1 MNTFIKKIF
10 KEPTRINNLRK
21 TINKRWVTN
30 ATSVSDRALFPGY
43 KGDFS
48 TNLEF
53 IYPENSPQ
61 IQCYRVMNRKGVVLD
76 PNHDPKVCIYIFF

>member
-1 MNTFIKKIF
+1 MNRLVKSLIKQSSQIKNLNF
-10 KEPTRINNLRK
+10 KK
-21 TINKRWVTN
+21 YSTN
-30 ATSVSDRALFPGY
+30 ATSVSDKSAFPGY

-53 IYPENSPQ
+53 IYPENNPQ

-76 PNHDPKVCIYIFF
+76 QSHDPQVIFNA

>member
-1 MNTFIKKIF
+1 MNRLVKSLIKQSSQIKNVNF
-10 KEPTRINNLRK
+10 KK
-21 TINKRWVTN
+21 YSTN
-30 ATSVSDRALFPGY
+30 ATSVSDKSALPGY

-53 IYPENSPQ
+53 IYPENNPQ

-76 PNHDPKVCIYIFF
+76 QSHDPQVIYNA